1 MDNFA
6 SMAWGAR
13 NLISTQVR
21 NGRGHHLR
29 ARHQRRAPA
38 ADFFRSPRHVG
49 QPSASRTAPDLD
61 QLHVL
66 CTGDARAV
74 RYSYARADAISD
86 AGADAGPL
94 AGAHARA
101 LREADAPAD
110 AAALSGA
117 YRRTERSSYT

>member
-21 NGRGHHLR
+21 NGRGDHLR
-29 ARHQRRAPA
+29 ARYWWRAPA
-38 ADFFRSPRHVG
+38 ADFVRSPRHVG
-49 QPSASRTAPDLD
+49 EPSSSRTAPDLD

-86 AGADAGPL
+86 ARADAGPL
-94 AGAHARA
+94 AGAHAGA
-101 LREADAPAD
+101 LREADASAD
-110 AAALSGA
+110 AAAFAGA
-117 YRRTERSSYT
+117 HPRAERSSHA